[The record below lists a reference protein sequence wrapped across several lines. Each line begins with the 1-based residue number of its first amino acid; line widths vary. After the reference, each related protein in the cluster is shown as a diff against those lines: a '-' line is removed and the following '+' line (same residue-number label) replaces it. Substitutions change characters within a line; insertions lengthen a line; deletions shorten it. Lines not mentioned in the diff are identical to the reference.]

1 MYQLGGKIS
10 QILEAIA
17 RRDYVLP
24 AIQRELVWEPDQIC
38 QFFDS
43 LMQGY
48 PFGTFL
54 FWKIN
59 QENSGNYKFYD
70 FVREYHERDFPH
82 CPSLPI
88 MQNRQLTAVLDG
100 QQRLTALNIGLAGS
114 AAWKLPRKRWTSIDA
129 FPVQFLYLNLLSSIQ
144 KGESETGE
152 IYQFK
157 FMTEENASSVSP
169 GECWFKV
176 GDIKAM
182 KKGSAILAWL
192 NANTKLEGNKQEVAY
207 NALDEL
213 REVVYQKNLVSY
225 YEEESQDIDRVLHIF
240 VRTNSGGTPL
250 SYSDLLLSI
259 AISQWSIDARQEI
272 HTLVDEINK
281 TGGGFSFSKDLVLK
295 AGLMLSDIGSVGFK
309 IENFNRKNM
318 GVLESNWDQ
327 IKRALRLTVDLMSSL
342 GFDGQNLRANSAILP
357 IAYYLYKLGPD
368 ENYTTHSKFEPDRQE
383 IRKWLVPSLLKAS
396 GIWGSGLDTL
406 LTALREVIR
415 EHGRE
420 KFPARKM
427 REEMARRGKSLAFE
441 QEEVEDLADMKYGD
455 KRLFALLSL
464 LFPFVDLKNQFH
476 IDHFF
481 PKSRFTNTKL
491 RDAHIEDM
499 KDVADY
505 QDWCNRIA
513 NLQLLDGPANL
524 EKRAELPLDWLEN
537 QDSLGMISLNDYI
550 EKHCLGEVPKTMDG
564 FGDFYQARRDAL
576 KERITQLLSRE

>member
-1 MYQLGGKIS
+1 MYQLGGTIS
-10 QILEAIA
+10 QILEAIT
-17 RRDYVLP
+17 RHDYVLP
-24 AIQRELVWEPDQIC
+24 AIQRELVWEPEQIC

-59 QENSGNYKFYD
+59 PENSASYKFYG
-70 FVREYHERDFPH
+70 FVREYHQRDLSH
-82 CPSLPI
+82 CPSLPT
-88 MQNRQLTAVLDG
+88 MKNRQLTAVLDG
-100 QQRLTALNIGLAGS
+100 QQRLTALNIGFAGS
-114 AAWKLPRKRWTSIDA
+114 AAWKLPYKRWTSTGA
-129 FPVQFLYLNLLSSIQ
+129 FPVQFLYLNLLSSVQ
-144 KGESETGE
+144 KEEGEAGE
-152 IYQFK
+152 VYQFK
-157 FMTEENASSVSP
+157 FMTEENASSEAP

-176 GDIKAM
+176 GNIIIMKDVTAM
-182 KKGSAILAWL
+182 LAWL
-192 NANTKLEGNKQEVAY
+192 NTNTKLEGKQQEAAF
-207 NALDEL
+207 NTLDEL
-213 REVVYQKNLVSY
+213 RKIVYQKNLVSY
-225 YEEESQDIDRVLHIF
+225 YEETSQDIDRVLHIF

-281 TGGGFSFSKDLVLK
+281 TGGGFSFPKDLVLK

-318 GVLESNWDQ
+318 DVLENNWAQ
-327 IKRALRLTVDLMSSL
+327 IKRALYLTVDLVSSF
-342 GFDGQNLRANSAILP
+342 GFDGKNLRANSAILP
-357 IAYYLYKLGPD
+357 IAYYLYKLAPG
-368 ENYTTHSKFEPDRQE
+368 ENYTTHSKFAEDRQE
-383 IRKWLVPSLLKAS
+383 VRKWLVHSLLKAS

-420 KFPARKM
+420 KFPAQKM

-441 QEEVEDLADMKYGD
+441 QEEVEELADMKYGD

-464 LFPFVDLKNQFH
+464 LFPFVNLKDQFH

-491 RDAHIEDM
+491 RKANIED
-499 KDVADY
+499 VTNY

-513 NLQLLDGPANL
+513 NLQLLNGSANV
-524 EKRAELPLDWLEN
+524 EKKGKLPLDWLEE
-537 QDSLGMISLNDYI
+537 QDSLGMISLNEYV
-550 EKHCLGEVPKTMDG
+550 ESHCLGEVPRAMDG
-564 FGDFYQARRDAL
+564 FGEFYQVRRDKL
-576 KERITQLLSRE
+576 KGRITKLLSRE